1 MVDAVASCRAF
12 LAQRPDAASIWVDL
26 SRALLDDDRSE
37 EALEALDVGLAID
50 PSLVHGWLT
59 RGALCKALHRF
70 DDAVDAF
77 EQADRLV
84 PGKAAVLAALG
95 TAHAELGQLGAA
107 EDCLRRAIARDPNR
121 TEAHASLG
129 SVHVR
134 QGRFDLAEAA
144 CRRALELSPDL
155 AVAHRNLAGML
166 ARTRP
171 AEARAHRD
179 WGYRRQQVFI
189 AAATRPRRTVLVLC
203 GADATNVPLA
213 YLLPRETCTLIK
225 WFIEY
230 APPGQAS
237 TLPAYDFVFNGIGD
251 ADFAA
256 AAAVPMARF
265 LADCRRP
272 FLNHPARIARTGRG
286 DQGNLYAALAAVA
299 VPRVLRLAPGEDV
312 ARAMR
317 SAGLEPPVIV
327 RPIGSHGGE
336 DARLITSWAD
346 LEEGAGLHQ
355 GAYVTE
361 FVDSRGA
368 DGLFRKYRA
377 IFVDRAP
384 YPYHLAVSHQWLV
397 HYWTADMPATAAY
410 REEEQRF
417 LEDPEA
423 AIGIPAMRALTAIG
437 ARLDLDYA
445 GIDFAILPDGRLL
458 VFEANATMLVHAE
471 ESEMFAYKNPAARRI
486 RDAFEAMLDRLPG

>member
-12 LAQRPDAASIWVDL
+12 LAERPDVASIWVDL
-26 SRALLDDDRSE
+26 SRALLDDDRPE
-37 EALEALDVGLAID
+37 EALEALDVGLALD

-59 RGALCKALHRF
+59 RGALCKALHQF
-70 DDAVDAF
+70 GDAVDAF
-77 EQADRLV
+77 EQADRLM
-84 PGKAAVLAALG
+84 PGSASVLAALG
-95 TAHAELGQLGAA
+95 TTHAELGRLGAA
-107 EDCLRRAIARDPNR
+107 EDCLRRAIACDPSR

-144 CRRALELSPDL
+144 CRRALALSPDL
-155 AVAHRNLAGML
+155 VVAHQNLAGML

-171 AEARAHRD
+171 VEARIHRD

-189 AAATRPRRTVLVLC
+189 EAATRPRRTVLVLC
-203 GADATNVPLA
+203 GADAANVPLA
-213 YLLPRETCTLIK
+213 YLLPRESCTLIK

-251 ADFAA
+251 ADFAD

-272 FLNHPARIARTGRG
+272 LLNHPARIARTGRG
-286 DQGNLYAALAAVA
+286 DQADLYAGLAGIV
-299 VPRVLRLAPGEDV
+299 VPRVLRLSVGEDV
-312 ARAMR
+312 TQAMR
-317 SAGLEPPVIV
+317 NAGLAPPVIV

-336 DARLITSWAD
+336 DARLVASWAD
-346 LEEGAGLHQ
+346 LAECGAYHR

-361 FVDSRGA
+361 FVDSRGT
-368 DGLFRKYRA
+368 DGFYRKYRA

-384 YPYHLAVSHQWLV
+384 YSYHLAMSRHWLV
-397 HYWTADMPATAAY
+397 HYWTAEMPANAVH
-410 REEEQRF
+410 REEEKRF
-417 LEDPEA
+417 LDDPEA
-423 AIGIPAMRALTAIG
+423 AIGATAMRALAAIG

-486 RDAFEAMLDRLPG
+486 RDAFDAMLARLPG